1 MRRKENVKKAEKRK
15 REKVMKRK
23 IEKDEKWAKHN

>member
-23 IEKDEKWAKHN
+23 IEKDEKWAKHK